1 MMEETYMV
9 RDLTKIVIPP
19 EQGEAWW
26 QPQPAGGHIV
36 IKTPTPSHM
45 AMGTQEIAPGGRV
58 PRHRHPAAEEILFVY
73 QGQGRA
79 WIDTEE
85 VSLAPGTTLV
95 IPPNTWHSFH
105 NEGNAPL
112 CLTWTISPAGLEG
125 MFRTIGRPKQDGL
138 PRPADWPAPSP
149 EEVASFPQRF
159 GIERAPK

>member
-1 MMEETYMV
+1 MV

-19 EQGEAWW
+19 EQGEAWR

-79 WIDTEE
+79 CIDTEE

-105 NEGNAPL
+105 NESTTPL

-125 MFRTIGRPKQDGL
+125 MFRTIGRPEQAGL
-138 PRPADWPAPSP
+138 PRPADSRASPAP
-149 EEVASFPQRF
+149 
-159 GIERAPK
+159 